1 MVNTLPQSTS
11 EASLVT
17 NGPVRGS
24 PTAAADKALR
34 RNGMVVSLPVIRDV
48 GLPSAPHLAWY
59 AGVAAL
65 TLIEV
70 IEWPVAF
77 VVVVGKAL
85 ADNHHS
91 AVLKE
96 FGDALESEA

>member
-1 MVNTLPQSTS
+1 MVSIVSERTS
-11 EASLVT
+11 EVALLT
-17 NGPVRGS
+17 NGPARGS
-24 PTAAADKALR
+24 PTAAAEKALG
-34 RNGMVVSLPVIRDV
+34 RNRLVISLPVIREV
-48 GLPSAPHLAWY
+48 RLPSAPHVAWY

-65 TLIEV
+65 ALIEV
-70 IEWPVAF
+70 IEWPVACII
-77 VVVVGKAL
+77 VVGKAL